1 MITKETEDRILK
13 FRDDR
18 DWRQF
23 HNPKDLAISV
33 SLEAAELLENFQW
46 SAEDLVAANKIG
58 NIREEIADVMV
69 YCELLCS
76 CLGLSADAIIN
87 EKMAKNEA
95 KYAVEKAKGR
105 KEKYT
110 EL

>member
-1 MITKETEDRILK
+1 MITKETEERILK

-46 SAEDLVAANKIG
+46 SADDLEVKEKIG
-58 NIREEIADVMV
+58 DIREEIADVMV
-69 YCELLCS
+69 YCELLCD
-76 CLGLSADAIIN
+76 CLGISADEIIN
-87 EKMAKNEA
+87 TKMAKNEA

>member
-1 MITKETEDRILK
+1 MISKETEQRILK

-23 HNPKDLAISV
+23 HNPKDLAVSV
-33 SLEAAELLENFQW
+33 TLEAAELLENFQW
-46 SAEDLVAANKIG
+46 SGSDLDAKEKIG
-58 NIREEIADVMV
+58 NIKEEIADVMV
-69 YCELLCS
+69 YCELLCD
-76 CLGLSADAIIN
+76 CLGISADDIIN
-87 EKMAKNEA
+87 AKMSKNEA
-95 KYAVEKAKGR
+95 KYSVEKAKGR

>member
-1 MITKETEDRILK
+1 MITKETEARILK

-18 DWRQF
+18 EWRQF

-46 SAEDLVAANKIG
+46 SADDLEVREKIG
-58 NIREEIADVMV
+58 NIREEIADVMI
-69 YCELLCS
+69 YCEMLCDR
-76 CLGLSADAIIN
+76 LGLSADALIN
-87 EKMAKNEA
+87 AKMTKNEG
-95 KYAVEKAKGR
+95 KYAVDRAKGR

>member
-1 MITKETEDRILK
+1 MIRKETEVRILK

-18 DWRQF
+18 EWRPF

-46 SAEDLVAANKIG
+46 SAADLEAKEKIG
-58 NIREEIADVMV
+58 NIKEEIADVMI
-69 YCELLCS
+69 YCEMLCDR
-76 CLGLSADAIIN
+76 LGLSADEIIN
-87 EKMAKNEA
+87 DKMSKNEA
-95 KYAVEKAKGR
+95 KYSVEKAKGR